1 MSVIESGA
9 RTNFQTD
16 IHAPPPSSPT
26 TRSHHNTP
34 PQPPPNGS
42 SSRGGDGTDNS
53 DAARELE
60 MLKQR
65 LAIAEQGW
73 ADAEAEAEF
82 LAQGVLDLG
91 AKKKP
96 ISPKGPAAAAA
107 AAASKGRRNSGSGS
121 GSGGGGGGGGGDVP
135 SLSSVAPPPPL
146 SGMGAMKA
154 ALAEAARKRNG
165 GAAAASDTDSGGA
178 AGAAAGG
185 SGGGRGGASDPKFK
199 MYKMMKS
206 SGVPEPAITRKMLN
220 DGLTEGTIE
229 SNQTTPS
236 GCI

>member
-1 MSVIESGA
+1 
-9 RTNFQTD
+9 
-16 IHAPPPSSPT
+16 
-26 TRSHHNTP
+26 
-34 PQPPPNGS
+34 
-42 SSRGGDGTDNS
+42 
-53 DAARELE
+53 

-96 ISPKGPAAAAA
+96 ISLTGPAAAAA

-121 GSGGGGGGGGGDVP
+121 GGGGGDVP

-165 GAAAASDTDSGGA
+165 GAAAASDSDSGGA

-185 SGGGRGGASDPKFK
+185 SGGGGGGASDPKFK

-236 GCI
+236 GCIGPKESVCVRVCARDF

>member
-121 GSGGGGGGGGGDVP
+121 GSGGGGGGGGDVP